1 MPQPRI
7 VLITRRFWPLVGGAE
22 MVMANLA
29 VEFRD
34 LGCDT
39 QLLTAKW
46 ESQWPNE
53 IIHRDIPVSRLSNPR
68 QRGWGTYKYMHALAK
83 WLRTNKD
90 SYDAILVSML
100 KHDAYVAVRIGQQL
114 GKRVVLRVEGA
125 GETGDCNWHTNARFG
140 MKIRK
145 RCMLSD
151 HIIGPSDATME
162 ELLEAGFDTSRTVH
176 IPNGVGIP
184 EIGALQTRT
193 EARQIVAEANYDLTT
208 TESSRIVIYTG
219 RLDKKKGLVE
229 LIRSWPQ
236 VLENWADS
244 QLWLIGEGPDRDLLY
259 QEIKD
264 LEVRSSVFMPGA
276 FDDVTDLLRA
286 ANLFVLP
293 SYTEGLS
300 LSLLEAMAHQI
311 PVVASDIPGNR
322 QLVTHGRTGRLV
334 PVADVTALG
343 KAIISSVQDD
353 DSAAMAAAAYSDVKN
368 KYSIRQTAQ
377 SHLSL
382 LSGDGV

>member
-34 LGCDT
+34 LGCET
-39 QLLTAKW
+39 QILTAKW

-68 QRGWGTYKYMHALAK
+68 QRAWGTYKYMHALAK
-83 WLRTNKD
+83 WLKTNKD

-114 GKRVVLRVEGA
+114 GKRVVLRVEGS
-125 GETGDCNWHTNARFG
+125 GETGDCNWHANARFG
-140 MKIRK
+140 MKIRR

-151 HIIGPSDATME
+151 HVVGPSEATMD
-162 ELLEAGFDTSRTVH
+162 ELAEAGFDSSRTTH

-184 EIGALQTRT
+184 EKGTSQTRS
-193 EARQIVAEANYDLTT
+193 EARQIIAEANYDLKTA
-208 TESSRIVIYTG
+208 ESSRIVIFTG

-229 LIRSWPQ
+229 LIRCWPR
-236 VLENWADS
+236 VLEKWSDS

-264 LEVRSSVFMPGA
+264 FEVRSSVFMPGA
-276 FDDVTDLLRA
+276 FDDVTDLLTA

-311 PVVASDIPGNR
+311 PVIASDIPGNR
-322 QLVTHGRTGRLV
+322 QLVTHGHTGRLV
-334 PVADVTALG
+334 PAANVTELG
-343 KAIISSVQDD
+343 NAIIEALQDD
-353 DSAAMAAAAYSDVKN
+353 NSVEITTTAFSEVKN
-368 KYSIRQTAQ
+368 KYSIRRMAQ

-382 LSGDGV
+382 LSGDGA

>member
-1 MPQPRI
+1 M
-7 VLITRRFWPLVGGAE
+7 
-22 MVMANLA
+22 
-29 VEFRD
+29 
-34 LGCDT
+34 
-39 QLLTAKW
+39 
-46 ESQWPNE
+46 
-53 IIHRDIPVSRLSNPR
+53 
-68 QRGWGTYKYMHALAK
+68 
-83 WLRTNKD
+83 
-90 SYDAILVSML
+90 
-100 KHDAYVAVRIGQQL
+100 
-114 GKRVVLRVEGA
+114 
-125 GETGDCNWHTNARFG
+125 
-140 MKIRK
+140 
-145 RCMLSD
+145 
-151 HIIGPSDATME
+151 
-162 ELLEAGFDTSRTVH
+162 
-176 IPNGVGIP
+176 
-184 EIGALQTRT
+184 
-193 EARQIVAEANYDLTT
+193 
-208 TESSRIVIYTG
+208 ESSRIVVYTG

-229 LIRSWPQ
+229 LIRSWPS

-311 PVVASDIPGNR
+311 PVIASDIPGNR

-343 KAIISSVQDD
+343 NGIINALQDD
-353 DSAAMAAAAYSDVKN
+353 HSAVMAAAAYSDVKN
-368 KYSIRQTAQ
+368 KYSIRQMAQ

-382 LSGDGV
+382 LSGDGA